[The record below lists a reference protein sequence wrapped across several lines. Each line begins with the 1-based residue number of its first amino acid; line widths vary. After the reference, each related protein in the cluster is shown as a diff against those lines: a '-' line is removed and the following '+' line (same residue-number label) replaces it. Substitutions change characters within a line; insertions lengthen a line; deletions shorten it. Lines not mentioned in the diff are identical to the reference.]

1 MPYQIISG
9 EYLSS
14 KWYAFPNSPTVQTKK
29 TINEAYETLGIF
41 SQGTN
46 WEKVFA
52 LGDKINSKLK
62 TTEQE
67 VVDDIINFRKRKT
80 R

>member
-1 MPYQIISG
+1 MLYQIISG
-9 EYLSS
+9 EYISS
-14 KWYAFPNSPTVQTKK
+14 NWYQFFDPSIEAKK
-29 TINEAYETLGIF
+29 TINEEYKTLGTF

-52 LGDKINSKLK
+52 LGDKINRDLRIS
-62 TTEQE
+62 EQE
-67 VVDDIINFRKRKT
+67 IIDEVTNFRKRK